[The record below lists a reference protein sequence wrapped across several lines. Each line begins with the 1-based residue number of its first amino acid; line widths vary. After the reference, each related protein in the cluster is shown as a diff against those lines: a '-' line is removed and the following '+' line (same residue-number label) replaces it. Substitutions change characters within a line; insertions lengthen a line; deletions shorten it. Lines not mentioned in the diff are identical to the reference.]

1 MGAIES
7 YNTRLVRNRMEGNGL
22 DGILMG
28 GDAFGT
34 IVERITANG
43 NGDDGIDIDSDE
55 NPLLPTEVTRNTAN
69 DNGDLGIEAV
79 AWTRDGGGNRAFGN
93 GNPLQCLNIVCK

>member
-1 MGAIES
+1 
-7 YNTRLVRNRMEGNGL
+7 
-22 DGILMG
+22 MG

-34 IVERITANG
+34 IVEGNTANG

-69 DNGDLGIEAV
+69 DNGDLGTEAV